1 MTIMVQR
8 ITCSCNG
15 QEEDPQ
21 EEDQTSNI
29 KASIKASSFQEE
41 KEVFEEKTKR
51 FDFFHTIKLN

>member
-1 MTIMVQR
+1 MVR

-21 EEDQTSNI
+21 EEDQTPNI

-51 FDFFHTIKLN
+51 FYFFHIIKLN

>member
-1 MTIMVQR
+1 MVQR

-21 EEDQTSNI
+21 EEGQTQNT
-29 KASIKASSFQEE
+29 KTSIKASSFQEE

-51 FDFFHTIKLN
+51 FYVVHIIKLN